1 MPKIITR
8 YVCYEL
14 SKVLV
19 MCLCSL
25 TLLLVIVGVVQ
36 EGIRNGLTV
45 GVMIKLVPFVTL
57 NALCFAVPGT
67 VLFCVCA
74 VFGRMSS
81 MNEITAIKSLGISPW
96 VVIGPAIL
104 FAIVSSLIV
113 VIVIDVAFSWGY
125 HQTKRVVAMSVAEIA
140 YSVLSTQRSYTSN
153 HFSIRVSGVD
163 DKRLL
168 NPMIE
173 MRNDNNASTRIIARE
188 AEIETNA
195 IDGTLTLVLTDG
207 LLEMEDQATLRFP
220 NTIRRSFDIAGANPA
235 ALDSANP
242 SHMWLWEVPIALARQ
257 RDRIEQMKEKVA
269 VEVAYDLLTGNFSDL
284 TGPTE
289 ATRADQILQEQ
300 QRLQRLQVEPHRRWA
315 SGFSCLGF
323 AVIGIPLAM
332 RLRTSDII
340 KTFAVCFLPILIV
353 YYPLF
358 ALGLDRAKSGAW
370 PPYSV
375 WLGNA
380 VCLTV
385 GIYLFSKVLRH

>member
-1 MPKIITR
+1 
-8 YVCYEL
+8 
-14 SKVLV
+14 
-19 MCLCSL
+19 L

>member
-8 YVCYEL
+8 YVCFEL
-14 SKVLV
+14 AKILV

-36 EGIRNGLTV
+36 EGVRNGLTV
-45 GVMIKLVPFVTL
+45 GVMMKLVPFVTL

-74 VFGRMSS
+74 VFGRMSF

-96 VVIGPAIL
+96 VAIRPAIV
-104 FAIVSSLIV
+104 FAFAASLIV
-113 VIVIDVAFSWGY
+113 VMVIDLAFSWGY
-125 HQTKRVVAMSVAEIA
+125 HQTRRVVAMSVAEIA
-140 YSVLSTQRSYTSN
+140 YSVLSTQHSYTSSQ
-153 HFSIRVSGVD
+153 FSIRVDGVEGH
-163 DKRLL
+163 RLL
-168 NPMIE
+168 SPMIE
-173 MRNDNNASTRIIARE
+173 MRNGNEGSTRIIARE
-188 AEIETNA
+188 AQLETNA
-195 IDGTLTLVLTDG
+195 DDGTLTLVLTDG
-207 LLEMEDQATLRFP
+207 FVEMENQATLRFP
-220 NTIRRSFDIAGANPA
+220 DTIRRSFDLSGAAPGE
-235 ALDSANP
+235 LDSANP
-242 SHMWLWEVPIALARQ
+242 SHMRLWEVPIALARQ
-257 RDRIEQMKEKVA
+257 RDRIEQQKKNLATEA
-269 VEVAYDLLTGNFSDL
+269 AFDLLTGNFASWI
-284 TGPTE
+284 GPNKLAPT
-289 ATRADQILQEQ
+289 DQLRYEKE
-300 QRLQRLQVEPHRRWA
+300 RLHRLQVEPHRRWA

-358 ALGLDRAKSGAW
+358 ALGLDQAKSGAW

-385 GIYLFSKVLRH
+385 GIYLFRNVLRH